1 MVDVRDVLGTI
12 DGSRKSLLQDQM
24 QRINRNQSH
33 HFKQLSKEQRL
44 VEEELTKTRTRNIA
58 LSRLPSIVPSTSLT
72 STISVVTQFRVGYC

>member
-12 DGSRKSLLQDQM
+12 DGSRDNAMFLV
-24 QRINRNQSH
+24 NQSH

-58 LSRLPSIVPSTSLT
+58 LSRLRG
-72 STISVVTQFRVGYC
+72 FRW